1 MDANKINDM
10 VDRKIIESL
19 SNDLSISF
27 VQEEL
32 RIRINNFTKTITK
45 DGVDIREIY
54 NKNFNEINPIRHRYG
69 ITYIKQCEKRI
80 SDLNWILNKKSKF
93 KKFSNSKMFKM
104 IQFKENKLISL

>member
-93 KKFSNSKMFKM
+93 KKFSNSKMFKL

>member
-32 RIRINNFTKTITK
+32 RVRINNFTKTISK

-80 SDLNWILNKKSKF
+80 SDLNWILNKKNKF

-104 IQFKENKLISL
+104 IQFKENKLINL